1 MLGIFTFLKEKS
13 YNIKINQWYK
23 KRMRIGVRAR
33 MGYSGEKG
41 KGDEIEGGGKR
52 ERQLKVENM
61 SDSVGNQCTGNFL

>member
-1 MLGIFTFLKEKS
+1 
-13 YNIKINQWYK
+13 
-23 KRMRIGVRAR
+23 MRIGVRTR

-41 KGDEIEGGGKR
+41 KGDEIEGGGRR

>member
-1 MLGIFTFLKEKS
+1 MLGIFTFLKEKI

-41 KGDEIEGGGKR
+41 KGDEIEGGGKKA
-52 ERQLKVENM
+52 ETVKSGEHE
-61 SDSVGNQCTGNFL
+61 